1 MMRFRR
7 RSSRYSGYAPRLS
20 RCLPVLLI
28 ITAICVGA
36 CGQAREPSGGA
47 LPPVTSDGER
57 LRAGGRDFEVR
68 GVNYIR
74 PTGDDERRCWTL
86 QFGADINCPWRISV
100 IEADFDAMRARGVN
114 TVRIFLNYYVFGGQR
129 EADASYQKSDALRHL
144 DEFIAAANRRG
155 LYVLPV
161 LLVEYP
167 QDRFGPEHYERA
179 LEWHVRPLVRHFA
192 GKPGILAWDL
202 FNEPDIGSPIDERC
216 WDWDNADFPLCFPLA
231 EERQRFVR
239 VIHDEVKRL
248 DPERLTTVG
257 MAFAKSYFEPVE
269 ATIRMADVVDFYTF
283 HYYDNEPYNSGR
295 YRQHWYYG
303 EGFPADL
310 RRAIEELHALG
321 LRKPVVVTE
330 LGFPT
335 GPGTTRTLDDLRR
348 DQQIA
353 LRTIRDAR
361 GAGVVLWSFQSS
373 PEELL
378 GDLFVR

>member
-1 MMRFRR
+1 MIRRYARLTRSTGHSSGPRR
-7 RSSRYSGYAPRLS
+7 R
-20 RCLPVLLI
+20 LLI
-28 ITAICVGA
+28 FLLIAALCVST
-36 CGQAREPSGGA
+36 CGSANDPQSGI
-47 LPPVTSDGER
+47 LPPVTAEGER

-74 PTGDDERRCWTL
+74 PTGDDERQCWTL
-86 QFGADINCPWRISV
+86 QFGADINCPWRMSA

-144 DEFIAAANRRG
+144 EEFIAAANQRG

-161 LLVEYP
+161 LLDEYP
-167 QDRFGPEHYERA
+167 QDQFGPEYYERA
-179 LEWHVRPLVRHFA
+179 LEWHVRPLVRYFA
-192 GKPGILAWDL
+192 GRPGILAWDL
-202 FNEPDIGSPIDERC
+202 FNEPDIGSPVDVRC

-239 VIHDEVKRL
+239 VVHNEVKRL

-257 MAFAKSYFEPVE
+257 MAFAKSYFEPAE
-269 ATIRMADVVDFYTF
+269 AAIRMADVVDFYTF
-283 HYYDNEPYNSGR
+283 HYYDNEPYDSGR

-310 RRAIEELHALG
+310 RRAIDELHALG

-335 GPGTTRTLDDLRR
+335 GPGATRTLDDLRR
-348 DQQIA
+348 HQRIA
-353 LRTIRDAR
+353 LQTIRNAR

>member
-1 MMRFRR
+1 M
-7 RSSRYSGYAPRLS
+7 
-20 RCLPVLLI
+20 
-28 ITAICVGA
+28 
-36 CGQAREPSGGA
+36 
-47 LPPVTSDGER
+47 
-57 LRAGGRDFEVR
+57 
-68 GVNYIR
+68 
-74 PTGDDERRCWTL
+74 
-86 QFGADINCPWRISV
+86 
-100 IEADFDAMRARGVN
+100 
-114 TVRIFLNYYVFGGQR
+114 
-129 EADASYQKSDALRHL
+129 
-144 DEFIAAANRRG
+144 
-155 LYVLPV
+155 

-192 GKPGILAWDL
+192 GKPGNLAWDL
-202 FNEPDIGSPIDERC
+202 FNEPEIGSPIDERC

-231 EERQRFVR
+231 EERQRLVR

-257 MAFAKSYFEPVE
+257 MAFAKSYFEPAEV
-269 ATIRMADVVDFYTF
+269 AIRMADVVDFYTF

-348 DQQIA
+348 DQRIA
-353 LRTIRDAR
+353 LQTIRNAR

>member
-1 MMRFRR
+1 MMRHHAHPTRPAR
-7 RSSRYSGYAPRLS
+7 RSLFVSGRWLF
-20 RCLPVLLI
+20 LLI
-28 ITAICVGA
+28 AAMIASG
-36 CGQAREPSGGA
+36 CGPVNDPQPGA
-47 LPPVTSDGER
+47 LPPVTADGDR
-57 LRAGGRDFEVR
+57 LRAGGRAFEVR

-86 QFGADINCPWRISV
+86 QFGADINCPWRMSA
-100 IEADFDAMRARGVN
+100 IEADLDALRARGVN

-129 EADASYQKSDALRHL
+129 EADASYQKSEALQHL
-144 DEFIAAANRRG
+144 EEFIAAANQRG
-155 LYVLPV
+155 LYILPV

-167 QDRFGPEHYERA
+167 QDQFGPAYYERA

-192 GKPGILAWDL
+192 GRPGILAWDL
-202 FNEPDIGSPIDERC
+202 FNEPDIGSPIDVRC
-216 WDWDNADFPLCFPLA
+216 WDWDNGDFPLCFQLA
-231 EERQRFVR
+231 EERKQFVR

-257 MAFAKSYFEPVE
+257 MAFAKSYFEPAE
-269 ATIRMADVVDFYTF
+269 AAIRMADVVDFYTF
-283 HYYDNEPYNSGR
+283 HYYDNEPYDSGR

-303 EGFPADL
+303 DGFPADL
-310 RRAIEELHALG
+310 QRAIDELHALG

-335 GPGTTRTLDDLRR
+335 GAGATRTLDDLRR
-348 DQQIA
+348 DQRIA
-353 LRTIRDAR
+353 LQTIRNAR

-378 GDLFVR
+378 GDLFTR

>member
-1 MMRFRR
+1 MKRLPPCPTRPAG
-7 RSSRYSGYAPRLS
+7 RSLFMHGRWL
-20 RCLPVLLI
+20 VLVI
-28 ITAICVGA
+28 AAMIAGN
-36 CGQAREPSGGA
+36 CGSANHTQIAV
-47 LPPVTSDGER
+47 LPPVMADGER

-86 QFGADINCPWRISV
+86 QFGADINCPWRMPV

-144 DEFIAAANRRG
+144 EEFIAAANRRG

-167 QDRFGPEHYERA
+167 QDQFGPEYYERA

-192 GKPGILAWDL
+192 ARPGILAWDL

-216 WDWDNADFPLCFPLA
+216 WDWDNGDFPLCFTLA

-239 VIHDEVKRL
+239 VVHDEVKRL

-269 ATIRMADVVDFYTF
+269 AAIRMADVVDFYTF
-283 HYYDNEPYNSGR
+283 HYYDNEPYDSGR

-310 RRAIEELHALG
+310 QRAIDELHALG

-335 GPGTTRTLDDLRR
+335 GSDATRTLDDLRR
-348 DQQIA
+348 DQRIA
-353 LRTIRDAR
+353 LQIIRNAR

>member
-1 MMRFRR
+1 M
-7 RSSRYSGYAPRLS
+7 
-20 RCLPVLLI
+20 
-28 ITAICVGA
+28 
-36 CGQAREPSGGA
+36 
-47 LPPVTSDGER
+47 
-57 LRAGGRDFEVR
+57 
-68 GVNYIR
+68 
-74 PTGDDERRCWTL
+74 
-86 QFGADINCPWRISV
+86 SV
-100 IEADFDAMRARGVN
+100 IEADFDAMRVRGVN

-129 EADASYQKSDALRHL
+129 EADVSYQKSDALRHL
-144 DEFIAAANRRG
+144 EEFITAANQRG

-167 QDRFGPEHYERA
+167 QDRFGPEHYEQA

-257 MAFAKSYFEPVE
+257 MAFAKSYFEPAEV
-269 ATIRMADVVDFYTF
+269 AIRMADVVDFYTF

-348 DQQIA
+348 DQRIA
-353 LRTIRDAR
+353 LQTIRNAR